1 MNALL
6 LEGLKGVAVDLF
18 IKFRHLTYYYT
29 YIIHVSFYSQQV
41 YIYKYIEYII
51 PVLFY
56 IDIHYTRSIL
66 HRYTL
71 YPFYFT

>member
-41 YIYKYIEYII
+41 YIYKYI
-51 PVLFY
+51 
-56 IDIHYTRSIL
+56 DIHYTRSIL